1 MKKLRI
7 LLSLL
12 FLIIL
17 SLHSNNVL
25 AQKEWGIFNSLSVG
39 AGISTTGI
47 DVELATPITPY
58 FALRGGISAMPNISI
73 NTDVDVEYSEG
84 GYERTATI
92 EMEGGIKRFSG
103 DVLLN
108 YYPFKKGGFFLT
120 AGAYFGGSSLVTI
133 KGHSDDLQDIMKEA
147 ESAGVVIGDYTIP
160 VDKNGN
166 VSGGLKVAN
175 FRPYVGLGF
184 GRVVPKKRIN
194 FMFEMGVQFHKTPE
208 VYTDYGD
215 LGLALEEADDAF
227 SDIIEKI
234 TIYPVLKL
242 RLNGRIF

>member
-1 MKKLRI
+1 M
-7 LLSLL
+7 
-12 FLIIL
+12 
-17 SLHSNNVL
+17 
-25 AQKEWGIFNSLSVG
+25 AIFNFNDLSKQAKIG
-39 AGISTTGI
+39 
-47 DVELATPITPY
+47 Y
-58 FALRGGISAMPNISI
+58 NALYNVMFQAIGNGKGNGYI
-73 NTDVDVEYSEG
+73 NSY
-84 GYERTATI
+84 TI
-92 EMEGGIKRFSG
+92 PLCLNSDNK
-103 DVLLN
+103 VLLTEKN
-108 YYPFKKGGFFLT
+108 FI
-120 AGAYFGGSSLVTI
+120 YFESVI
-133 KGHSDDLQDIMKEA
+133 A
-147 ESAGVVIGDYTIP
+147 ELKVIGDYTIP

-215 LGLALEEADDAF
+215 LGSALEEADDAF